1 MNLISRWTFVFA
13 LFLTSLPAFSANF
26 TCRVVGVTDGD
37 TLTCLTQEKRQIKVR
52 LAQIDAPEKA
62 QPFGQRS
69 KQALSDLAFGK
80 DVEMEEETTDR
91 YGRMVATVFNSGED
105 INLSMVQSG
114 MAWVYDQYAHDQA
127 YFAAQDAA
135 RGERA
140 GLWADANPVR
150 PSEWRHGGRI
160 ETIAAAEADRPT
172 KKQKS
177 RFSCGGKRTCGQMS
191 SCAEAR
197 FYLEQCGVHRLDR
210 DRDGI
215 PCESICL

>member
-1 MNLISRWTFVFA
+1 MKSISHLMFVFA
-13 LFLTSLPAFSANF
+13 LYLTPLPAFSADIA
-26 TCRVVGVTDGD
+26 CKVVGVSDGD
-37 TLTCLTQEKRQIKVR
+37 TLTCLTQEKRPIKVR

-80 DVEMEEETTDR
+80 DVELEEETTDR
-91 YGRMVATVFNSGED
+91 YGRMVATVFKSGQD

-114 MAWVYDQYAHDQA
+114 MAWVYDQYARDQA

-135 RGERA
+135 RGARA
-140 GLWADANPVR
+140 GLWADANPIP
-150 PSEWRHGGRI
+150 PSDWRNGGRT
-160 ETIAAAEADRPT
+160 EFIAAAETTKPT
-172 KKQKS
+172 KKQK
-177 RFSCGGKRTCGQMS
+177 RKFSCDGKRTCGQMS